1 MLEAAKVASV
11 LQRHGEEF
19 RGLKP
24 TPAPVTLLYNI
35 ASLRIQRRNAETP
48 ASGEEGRQASA
59 CMKSLAAAYEAIS
72 AWGVTPEVADMATFD
87 WDDAAGRTAVIPH
100 MVALPSEFRPRI
112 ESFVRNGG
120 KLIVTGLSGF
130 YDENMRC
137 LFMNGFPLKS
147 CFGAEVSEFKVAGEY
162 FTLGEELPAHLWR
175 GILVPASGETMM
187 TDGGDVAAVR
197 NRYGRGEVVWV
208 PSPIELGGYHRDMVP
223 LTAFYGRE
231 CRDAIDAAP
240 ASFRTPEPDVLMRT
254 MRKEGVLTTVIVNKR
269 PESAAIRLRTG
280 RYGVPRVIYGDASV
294 KGAQVTVGADRCAV
308 VVWSR

>member
-1 MLEAAKVASV
+1 MRPS
-11 LQRHGEEF
+11 RHG
-19 RGLKP
+19 
-24 TPAPVTLLYNI
+24 A
-35 ASLRIQRRNAETP
+35 LRPKWPIWP
-48 ASGEEGRQASA
+48 
-59 CMKSLAAAYEAIS
+59 
-72 AWGVTPEVADMATFD
+72 TFD

-130 YDENMRC
+130 YDENQRC

-208 PSPIELGGYHRDMVP
+208 ALPDRIGRLPPRYGSVDGFLRAGVPRRHRRGSGFVQH
-223 LTAFYGRE
+223 A
-231 CRDAIDAAP
+231 
-240 ASFRTPEPDVLMRT
+240 
-254 MRKEGVLTTVIVNKR
+254 
-269 PESAAIRLRTG
+269 RTG
-280 RYGVPRVIYGDASV
+280 RADAHHAQRGRFDDRDCQQASGKRGHTAAYGAIRRSARDLRRGL
-294 KGAQVTVGADRCAV
+294 G
-308 VVWSR
+308 

>member
-1 MLEAAKVASV
+1 MRPS
-11 LQRHGEEF
+11 RHG
-19 RGLKP
+19 
-24 TPAPVTLLYNI
+24 A
-35 ASLRIQRRNAETP
+35 LRPQ
-48 ASGEEGRQASA
+48 
-59 CMKSLAAAYEAIS
+59 
-72 AWGVTPEVADMATFD
+72 VADMATFD

-208 PSPIELGGYHRDMVP
+208 PSPIELGGYHRDMAP

-240 ASFRTPEPDVLMRT
+240 ASFSTPEPDVLMRT
-254 MRKEGVLTTVIVNKR
+254 MCKEGVLMTVIVNKR

-280 RYGVPRVIYGDASV
+280 RYGVPRVIYGEASV

-308 VVWSR
+308 VLWSR